1 MIPLEIHGG
10 QEVYREAGLPQRAV
24 EGRSVRGHSVG
35 SLWACSS
42 GGRGWTNLWTRT
54 RKRERFQ
61 QNDECS
67 KWMFRNIQHCAKL
80 ARVPIVAAGMGGLC
94 PHIHGQGSHKRQ
106 AGPRKG
112 NNVKDKRRCA
122 ALTTPEVVSWVSV
135 CLMVL
140 SGLRHNW
147 MVFGSSCCL
156 HIYFQCLCQGH
167 TILHSRE

>member
-106 AGPRKG
+106 AGSEKG
-112 NNVKDKRRCA
+112 QQCERQTQVCRSHDTRCG
-122 ALTTPEVVSWVSV
+122 L
-135 CLMVL
+135 L
-140 SGLRHNW
+140 SISLFDG
-147 MVFGSSCCL
+147 
-156 HIYFQCLCQGH
+156 
-167 TILHSRE
+167 TIRAQA

>member
-24 EGRSVRGHSVG
+24 EGRSERGHSVG

-106 AGPRKG
+106 AGSEKG
-112 NNVKDKRRCA
+112 QQCERQ
-122 ALTTPEVVSWVSV
+122 TQV
-135 CLMVL
+135 CRSHDTRTR
-140 SGLRHNW
+140 SGLLSISL
-147 MVFGSSCCL
+147 FDG
-156 HIYFQCLCQGH
+156 
-167 TILHSRE
+167 TIRAQA